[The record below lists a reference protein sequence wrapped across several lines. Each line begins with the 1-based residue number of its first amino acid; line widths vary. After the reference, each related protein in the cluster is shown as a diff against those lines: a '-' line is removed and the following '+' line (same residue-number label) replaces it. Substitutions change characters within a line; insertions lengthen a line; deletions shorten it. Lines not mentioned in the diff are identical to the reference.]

1 MQGFLHVHDWRRE
14 IPDRFH
20 FHDHFLCRNHVRIP
34 LCWSLI

>member
-14 IPDRFH
+14 IPDRVH
-20 FHDHFLCRNHVRIP
+20 FHDRFLCRNQIP